1 MWTVIIA
8 CHCWCIKLST
18 SQVIRLPKSP
28 GVTADTV
35 EQQQARLME
44 LIKELNLPDE
54 GKRTLLEFLTN
65 HHKAFCLEENKTD
78 LVQFEIDTGDA
89 APKKLPVRQMPFT
102 IRQEVPRQLRVV
114 EETGVIQ
121 PSNSLWASPV
131 VLVMKKDSTHRF
143 CVDYRELNSVTRAD
157 TFLSHVSMTCWTSL
171 GSQHTSEPS
180 TLPSGSGDLGASQ
193 LTGKRL
199 PLWHHRGY
207 IWNLSSPVSDLVAL
221 QSHARC
227 PGLL

>member
-1 MWTVIIA
+1 
-8 CHCWCIKLST
+8 
-18 SQVIRLPKSP
+18 
-28 GVTADTV
+28 
-35 EQQQARLME
+35 ME

-54 GKRTLLEFLTN
+54 GKRTLLVFLTN
-65 HHKAFCLEENKTD
+65 HHEAFYLEENEHRETD
-78 LVQFEIDTGDA
+78 LVQFEINTGDA

-102 IRQEVPRQLRVV
+102 IRQEVPRQLKVV

-143 CVDYRELNSVTRAD
+143 CVDYRDLNSMTRAD

-171 GSQHTSEPS
+171 GSQPEPL
-180 TLPSGSGDLGASQ
+180 TLPSGLTDSGASQ
-193 LTGKRL
+193 LTGKGCLCDTTGAIYGAGR
-199 PLWHHRGY
+199 PL
-207 IWNLSSPVSDLVAL
+207 LSDLVAL